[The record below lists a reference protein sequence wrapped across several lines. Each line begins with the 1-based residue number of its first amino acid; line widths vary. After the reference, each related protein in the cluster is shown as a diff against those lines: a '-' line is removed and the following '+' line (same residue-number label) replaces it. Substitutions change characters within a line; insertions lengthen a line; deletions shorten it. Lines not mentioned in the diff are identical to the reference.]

1 MSTYVFCYV
10 RSDWWK
16 HGLDQ
21 WIGPELRR
29 SMGVVQWFLEVVL
42 HQVVQ
47 RFESY
52 FSNIFPIPFIKM
64 DSTNIERR
72 YGVLTGS
79 TAKDQPT
86 FYTTSKHYAGV
97 VVATTFCYKL
107 LYNKVGLL
115 HVV

>member
-1 MSTYVFCYV
+1 MCFVTLDLIGGNTAWTSG
-10 RSDWWK
+10 SDRNYEGAWAWYSGFSK
-16 HGLDQ
+16 
-21 WIGPELRR
+21 W
-29 SMGVVQWFLEVVL
+29 
-42 HQVVQ
+42 
-47 RFESY
+47 SY
-52 FSNIFPIPFIKM
+52 TKWYRGSNLIFQIFFTIPFIKM